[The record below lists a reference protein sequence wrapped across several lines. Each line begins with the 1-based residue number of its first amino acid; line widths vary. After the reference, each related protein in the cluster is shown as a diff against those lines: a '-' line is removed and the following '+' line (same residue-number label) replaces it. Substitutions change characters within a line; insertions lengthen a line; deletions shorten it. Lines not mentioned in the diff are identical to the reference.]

1 MHEPA
6 VVGIDLG
13 GTNVRLA
20 LVSPQ
25 GKILS
30 RRERATAT
38 MPDRAALVAGLAAD
52 LAQAGEAARES
63 GWEITAGGIGVPGR
77 VLPREGRV
85 VFSPN
90 VAALNDCRLVDHLS
104 LAVNWPLF
112 LENDAN
118 LFALGE
124 HWLGAG
130 VGHDQMLGITLGT
143 GVGGGLILNGRLWSG
158 AEGTSGEI
166 GHMTVDP
173 EGQKCHC
180 GSRGCLETM
189 ASAFWTVA
197 WVKEQLAQGASSW
210 LRELYEADPD
220 AIEGQ
225 TLVVAA
231 LQSDPL
237 VRRAFDRVGRSLGQ
251 AIAAVVHLLGLTRVV
266 IGGRFARAW
275 EVFQAPLQSELH
287 RRLTLFPPEAVSVCP
302 AQLGDD
308 AGLVGAARLA
318 WQALK
323 PSESGPGPEE
333 FGRFWC
339 KGFLR
344 RPRSR
349 KVFHQ
354 VCLTHQLMT
363 VHGGQAPPPAKALHD
378 LRLGRR
384 PTQDGPLSF
393 PTPVRADPGFH
404 RAGPPNPVRRHLK
417 PAPPPF
423 LAPATPTP

>member
-1 MHEPA
+1 M
-6 VVGIDLG
+6 
-13 GTNVRLA
+13 RLA

-30 RRERATAT
+30 RWERATAT
-38 MPDRAALVAGLAAD
+38 MPDQAALVAALASD
-52 LAQAGEAARES
+52 LVQAGETAREA
-63 GWEITAGGIGVPGR
+63 GWEIKAGGIGVPGR

-85 VFSPN
+85 VFCPN
-90 VAALNDCRLVDHLS
+90 VTALNNCRLVDQLS
-104 LAVNWPLF
+104 LRVNWPLF

-130 VGHDQMLGITLGT
+130 AGHDQMLGITLGT

-180 GSRGCLETM
+180 GNRGCLETM

-210 LRELYEADPD
+210 LRELYAADPD

-231 LQSDPL
+231 LQADPL

-275 EVFQAPLQSELH
+275 EVFQPPMQEELY
-287 RRLTLFPPEAVSVCP
+287 RRLTLFPPELVSVVP
-302 AQLGDD
+302 AQLEDD

-318 WQALK
+318 WQAL
-323 PSESGPGPEE
+323 E
-333 FGRFWC
+333 
-339 KGFLR
+339 
-344 RPRSR
+344 
-349 KVFHQ
+349 
-354 VCLTHQLMT
+354 
-363 VHGGQAPPPAKALHD
+363 AK
-378 LRLGRR
+378 
-384 PTQDGPLSF
+384 
-393 PTPVRADPGFH
+393 
-404 RAGPPNPVRRHLK
+404 
-417 PAPPPF
+417 
-423 LAPATPTP
+423 

>member
-13 GTNVRLA
+13 GTNVRMA

-25 GKILS
+25 GKILF
-30 RRERATAT
+30 RRERATAA
-38 MPDRAALVAGLAAD
+38 MPDQAALLAALAAD

-63 GWEITAGGIGVPGR
+63 GWEVKAGGIGVPGR

-130 VGHDQMLGITLGT
+130 AGHDNMLGVTLGT

-158 AEGTSGEI
+158 PEGTSGEI

-237 VRRAFDRVGRSLGQ
+237 ARRAFDRVGRSLGQ

-266 IGGRFARAW
+266 IGGRFAGAW
-275 EVFQAPLQSELH
+275 EVFQTPC
-287 RRLTLFPPEAVSVCP
+287 RRNCSGASPCFP
-302 AQLGDD
+302 
-308 AGLVGAARLA
+308 
-318 WQALK
+318 
-323 PSESGPGPEE
+323 
-333 FGRFWC
+333 
-339 KGFLR
+339 R
-344 RPRSR
+344 RR
-349 KVFHQ
+349 
-354 VCLTHQLMT
+354 
-363 VHGGQAPPPAKALHD
+363 
-378 LRLGRR
+378 
-384 PTQDGPLSF
+384 
-393 PTPVRADPGFH
+393 
-404 RAGPPNPVRRHLK
+404 
-417 PAPPPF
+417 
-423 LAPATPTP
+423 

>member
-1 MHEPA
+1 MNEPA
-6 VVGIDLG
+6 VVSIDLG

-20 LVSPQ
+20 LVTPQ

-38 MPDRAALVAGLAAD
+38 MPDQAALVAALAAA
-52 LAQAGEAARES
+52 LTRAGEAARES
-63 GWEITAGGIGVPGR
+63 GWEIKGAGLGVPGR

-104 LAVNWPLF
+104 ALLNWPLF

-130 VGHDQMLGITLGT
+130 VGHENILGITLGT
-143 GVGGGLILNGRLWSG
+143 GVGGGLILNNRLWTG

-173 EGQKCHC
+173 EGRKCHC
-180 GSRGCLETM
+180 GNRGCLETM

-210 LRELYEADPD
+210 LGELYATDPEA
-220 AIEGQ
+220 IQGE

-231 LQSDPL
+231 LQGDPL
-237 VRRAFDRVGRSLGQ
+237 ARRAFDRVGRSLGQ
-251 AIAAVVHLLGLTRVV
+251 AIAAVVHLLGLSRVV

-275 EVFQAPLQSELH
+275 EVFQSPLQEELH
-287 RRLTLFPPEAVSVCP
+287 HRLTLLPPEAVSVCP

-318 WQALK
+318 WQAVEK
-323 PSESGPGPEE
+323 I
-333 FGRFWC
+333 
-339 KGFLR
+339 
-344 RPRSR
+344 
-349 KVFHQ
+349 
-354 VCLTHQLMT
+354 
-363 VHGGQAPPPAKALHD
+363 
-378 LRLGRR
+378 
-384 PTQDGPLSF
+384 
-393 PTPVRADPGFH
+393 
-404 RAGPPNPVRRHLK
+404 
-417 PAPPPF
+417 
-423 LAPATPTP
+423 

>member
-1 MHEPA
+1 MKGSA
-6 VVGIDLG
+6 VVGVDLG

-20 LVSPQ
+20 LVTSQ

-30 RRERATAT
+30 RWERATAS
-38 MPDRAALVAGLAAD
+38 MPDQAALVAGLAAD
-52 LAQAGEAARES
+52 LTKAEEAAREG
-63 GWEITAGGIGVPGR
+63 GWEIRGGGIGVPGR

-85 VFSPN
+85 DFSPN
-90 VAALNDCRLVDHLS
+90 VAALNNCRLVDR
-104 LAVNWPLF
+104 LALLVNWPLF

-180 GSRGCLETM
+180 GNRGCLETM

-197 WVKEQLAQGASSW
+197 WVKEQLAQQAPSW
-210 LRELYEADPD
+210 LAELYAADPE
-220 AIEGQ
+220 AIQGQ

-231 LQSDPL
+231 LQGDPL
-237 VRRAFDRVGRSLGQ
+237 ARRAFDRVGRSLGQ
-251 AIAAVVHLLGLTRVV
+251 AIAAVVHLLGLSRVV

-275 EVFQAPLQSELH
+275 EVFQAPLHEELH
-287 RRLTLFPPEAVSVCP
+287 RRLTLFPPDAVSISP
-302 AQLGDD
+302 AQLEDD

-318 WQALK
+318 WLAL
-323 PSESGPGPEE
+323 ES
-333 FGRFWC
+333 
-339 KGFLR
+339 
-344 RPRSR
+344 
-349 KVFHQ
+349 
-354 VCLTHQLMT
+354 T
-363 VHGGQAPPPAKALHD
+363 
-378 LRLGRR
+378 
-384 PTQDGPLSF
+384 
-393 PTPVRADPGFH
+393 
-404 RAGPPNPVRRHLK
+404 
-417 PAPPPF
+417 
-423 LAPATPTP
+423 

>member
-1 MHEPA
+1 MNEPA
-6 VVGIDLG
+6 VMSIDLG

-30 RRERATAT
+30 RWERATAT
-38 MPDRAALVAGLAAD
+38 MPDQAALVAALASD
-52 LAQAGEAARES
+52 LTRAGAAARES
-63 GWEITAGGIGVPGR
+63 GWEIKAGGIGVPGR

-90 VAALNDCRLVDHLS
+90 VAALNDCRLVEHLS
-104 LAVNWPLF
+104 LGLNWPLF

-130 VGHDQMLGITLGT
+130 VGHENMLGITLGT

-158 AEGTSGEI
+158 DEGTSGEI

-173 EGQKCHC
+173 EGSKCHC
-180 GSRGCLETM
+180 GNRGCLETM

-197 WVKEQLAQGASSW
+197 WVREQLAQGASSW

-231 LQSDPL
+231 LQGDPL
-237 VRRAFDRVGRSLGQ
+237 ARRAFDRVGRSLGQ

-275 EVFQAPLQSELH
+275 EVFQAPLQAEMH

-318 WQALK
+318 WQAI
-323 PSESGPGPEE
+323 E
-333 FGRFWC
+333 
-339 KGFLR
+339 
-344 RPRSR
+344 
-349 KVFHQ
+349 
-354 VCLTHQLMT
+354 
-363 VHGGQAPPPAKALHD
+363 AK
-378 LRLGRR
+378 
-384 PTQDGPLSF
+384 
-393 PTPVRADPGFH
+393 
-404 RAGPPNPVRRHLK
+404 
-417 PAPPPF
+417 
-423 LAPATPTP
+423 

>member
-1 MHEPA
+1 VSEPV

-25 GKILS
+25 GNILS
-30 RRERATAT
+30 RREWATAT
-38 MPDRAALVAGLAAD
+38 MPDQAALVAALAAD
-52 LAQAGEAARES
+52 LTRADEAARES
-63 GWEITAGGIGVPGR
+63 GWEIKGAGIGVPGR

-104 LAVNWPLF
+104 LAVDWPLF

-130 VGHDQMLGITLGT
+130 AGHEHMLGITLGT
-143 GVGGGLILNGRLWSG
+143 GVGGGLILNGRLWSS

-225 TLVVAA
+225 TLVLGA

-251 AIAAVVHLLGLTRVV
+251 AIAGVVHLLGLTRVV

-287 RRLTLFPPEAVSVCP
+287 RRLTLFPPDLLSVCP
-302 AQLGDD
+302 AELGDD

-318 WQALK
+318 WQAL
-323 PSESGPGPEE
+323 E
-333 FGRFWC
+333 
-339 KGFLR
+339 
-344 RPRSR
+344 
-349 KVFHQ
+349 
-354 VCLTHQLMT
+354 
-363 VHGGQAPPPAKALHD
+363 
-378 LRLGRR
+378 
-384 PTQDGPLSF
+384 
-393 PTPVRADPGFH
+393 
-404 RAGPPNPVRRHLK
+404 AG
-417 PAPPPF
+417 
-423 LAPATPTP
+423 

>member
-1 MHEPA
+1 VHEPA
-6 VVGIDLG
+6 VVSIDLG

-30 RRERATAT
+30 RRERATAS
-38 MPDRAALVAGLAAD
+38 MPDQAALVATLAAD
-52 LAQAGEAARES
+52 LTRAGEAARES
-63 GWEITAGGIGVPGR
+63 GWEIKAGGIGVPGR

-90 VAALNDCRLVDHLS
+90 VAALNDCRLVER
-104 LAVNWPLF
+104 LAPLVNWPLF

-130 VGHDQMLGITLGT
+130 VGHDHMLGITLGT

-173 EGQKCHC
+173 EGRKCHC
-180 GSRGCLETM
+180 GNRGCLETM
-189 ASAFWTVA
+189 ASAFWTVT
-197 WVKEQLAQGASSW
+197 WVREQLAQKASSW
-210 LRELYEADPD
+210 LGELYAADPE
-220 AIEGQ
+220 AIQGE

-237 VRRAFDRVGRSLGQ
+237 ARRAFDRVGRSLGQ
-251 AIAAVVHLLGLTRVV
+251 AIAGVVHLLGISRVV

-275 EVFQAPLQSELH
+275 AVFQFPLEEELH
-287 RRLTLFPPEAVSVCP
+287 HRLTLFPQEAVSVCP
-302 AQLGDD
+302 AQLEDD

-318 WQALK
+318 WRALG
-323 PSESGPGPEE
+323 E
-333 FGRFWC
+333 
-339 KGFLR
+339 
-344 RPRSR
+344 
-349 KVFHQ
+349 Q
-354 VCLTHQLMT
+354 
-363 VHGGQAPPPAKALHD
+363 
-378 LRLGRR
+378 
-384 PTQDGPLSF
+384 
-393 PTPVRADPGFH
+393 
-404 RAGPPNPVRRHLK
+404 
-417 PAPPPF
+417 
-423 LAPATPTP
+423 

>member
-1 MHEPA
+1 MNEPA

-30 RRERATAT
+30 RWERATAS
-38 MPDRAALVAGLAAD
+38 MPDQAALVAALAAD
-52 LAQAGEAARES
+52 LTQAGEAARES
-63 GWEITAGGIGVPGR
+63 GWEIKAGGIGVPGR

-104 LAVNWPLF
+104 LPVNWPLF

-130 VGHDQMLGITLGT
+130 AGHDHMLGITLGT
-143 GVGGGLILNGRLWSG
+143 GVGGGLILNGRLWTG

-231 LQSDPL
+231 LQADPL
-237 VRRAFDRVGRSLGQ
+237 ARRAFDRVGRSLGQ

-275 EVFQAPLQSELH
+275 EVFQAPLQAELH

-318 WQALK
+318 WQAL
-323 PSESGPGPEE
+323 EAE
-333 FGRFWC
+333 
-339 KGFLR
+339 
-344 RPRSR
+344 
-349 KVFHQ
+349 
-354 VCLTHQLMT
+354 
-363 VHGGQAPPPAKALHD
+363 
-378 LRLGRR
+378 
-384 PTQDGPLSF
+384 
-393 PTPVRADPGFH
+393 
-404 RAGPPNPVRRHLK
+404 
-417 PAPPPF
+417 
-423 LAPATPTP
+423 